1 MSNAARLPLIRILMI
16 SLIIY
21 DIMKNDLEFRALL
34 SCSLLS
40 RLEYLGVAPSTFER
54 RYNLAHGTFKNI

>member
-1 MSNAARLPLIRILMI
+1 MI

-34 SCSLLS
+34 SGSLLS
-40 RLEYLGVAPSTFER
+40 RLEYLGIAPSTFER
-54 RYNLAHGTFKNI
+54 RCNLAHGTFKNI